1 MAKLML
7 LLNKGGKNMKKY
19 IALNK
24 EKIEIKTLTKFKD
37 RFKSF
42 RFYLKDI
49 DHGLCFP
56 KKKMLNTY
64 FFCQKVDIIVTDK
77 ENNILAIY
85 HDLKTEKF
93 IRPRLKA
100 YYIYVLKKDKALNL
114 KEKDKLRIVTK
125 DS

>member
-1 MAKLML
+1 
-7 LLNKGGKNMKKY
+7 MKKY

-114 KEKDKLRIVTK
+114 KEKDKPFDKYK
-125 DS
+125 DAKKKIIMNDNHLL

>member
-1 MAKLML
+1 
-7 LLNKGGKNMKKY
+7 MKKY
-19 IALNK
+19 IVLDK

-37 RFKSF
+37 RLKSF

-49 DHGLCFP
+49 NYGLCFP

-64 FFCQKVDIIVTDK
+64 FFCQRVDIIVTDK
-77 ENNILAIY
+77 ENNILAVY

-114 KEKDKLRIVTK
+114 KEKEKLRIVTK

>member
-1 MAKLML
+1 ML
-7 LLNKGGKNMKKY
+7 LLEKGRKNMKKY

-49 DHGLCFP
+49 DHGLCFH

>member
-7 LLNKGGKNMKKY
+7 LLEKGRKNMKKY